1 MGERRGRSVSSDTGS
16 SIYFSC
22 DEELSDEM
30 SAPRLNVLKTKAES
44 RALAETIKVWIVEL
58 PVKAAN
64 DILIICKDQIPDSDS
79 VDLQHLR
86 RFAKANLLP
95 PYLQPSGSRAS
106 STDSRYSTASSSSTG
121 TKSSS
126 RSRSRMRKRRN
137 SAASTLHLLICP
149 TDVISQADLS
159 SLMMKQPP
167 FAQDG
172 FPLRLREITVPLLAP
187 TSVEQAQQWTAQY
200 WPTLY
205 RKTNPFGPH
214 PSLVARSEE
223 EIRDEASKYMMLAR
237 QAAAE
242 SSSRQFGIGAGCVI
256 VERKADRHAEIVAVA
271 GDARLSGLG
280 DSINPLSQCSGNIAC
295 HAAMR
300 GIGMVA
306 RKRVRVASP
315 KTPKDNAD
323 IDADE
328 LLVKPVHHVKD
339 TPESVS
345 ASLLD
350 YPLTDLEQE
359 AFDQDNLIANGY
371 LCVDLEIYMTHE
383 PCLMCSMAIV
393 HSRFSRCIFGTRMPS
408 SGGMAGDSGL
418 GYGLFW
424 RSELNWKLLCWEY
437 TASKGQE
444 MAVLKEDTQV

>member
-1 MGERRGRSVSSDTGS
+1 MDSPD
-16 SIYFSC
+16 C
-22 DEELSDEM
+22 DES
-30 SAPRLNVLKTKAES
+30 V
-44 RALAETIKVWIVEL
+44 
-58 PVKAAN
+58 
-64 DILIICKDQIPDSDS
+64 CKDQIPDGDS

-95 PYLQPSGSRAS
+95 VYLQPPGSRGS
-106 STDSRYSTASSSSTG
+106 STDSRHSTASSSSNAS
-121 TKSSS
+121 KSSS

-149 TDVISQADLS
+149 TDVISHEDLS
-159 SLMMKQPP
+159 ALMMKQSP

-214 PSLVARSEE
+214 PSLVTRSEE
-223 EIRDEASKYMMLAR
+223 EIGNEAAEYMMLAR
-237 QAAAE
+237 QVATE
-242 SSSRQFGIGAGCVI
+242 SSTRGFGISAGCVI
-256 VERKADRHAEIVAVA
+256 VERKADRHGEIVAIA
-271 GDARLSGLG
+271 GDARLSGFNG
-280 DSINPLSQCSGNIAC
+280 SNASNACSGNIAC

-306 RKRVRVASP
+306 RKRR
-315 KTPKDNAD
+315 
-323 IDADE
+323 
-328 LLVKPVHHVKD
+328 
-339 TPESVS
+339 
-345 ASLLD
+345 
-350 YPLTDLEQE
+350 E
-359 AFDQDNLIANGY
+359 AFEKDNLIANGY
-371 LCVDLEIYMTHE
+371 LCVELEIYMTHE

-393 HSRFSRCIFGTRMPS
+393 HSRFSRCIFGQRMPA

-437 TASKGQE
+437 STLKGQE
-444 MAVLKEDTQV
+444 MAALKEDTQV